1 MRSYTSLKQYFW
13 KKYICHKYKVTFYKG
28 TIINRNSIFGGNNA
42 IYNNTEYVNSSL
54 GFGSYVANNSVIRG
68 AKIGKYC
75 SIGDNVRTGLG
86 RHPVKDYVSTHPA
99 FFSMNKQAGFTYV
112 EAQKYKEHKY
122 VDKDGKYYIEIGSDV
137 WIGNN
142 VMIMDGVKI
151 GDGAIVGLGSI
162 VTKDIEPY
170 SINVGI
176 PAKKIKYRF
185 EKKYIEFLLEFKWW
199 DKDFEWLNENAY
211 LFDDIKEFYR
221 KFGPNANNND

>member
-151 GDGAIVGLGSI
+151 GDGAVIAAGSI
-162 VTKDIEPY
+162 VTKDVYPFAI
-170 SINVGI
+170 VGGI
-176 PAKKIKYRF
+176 PAKIIRYRF
-185 EKKYIEFLLEFKWW
+185 SREQIEKINSIRWWEWDSNIVMQNVSDFADIDKFIEKYFK
-199 DKDFEWLNENAY
+199 
-211 LFDDIKEFYR
+211 
-221 KFGPNANNND
+221 